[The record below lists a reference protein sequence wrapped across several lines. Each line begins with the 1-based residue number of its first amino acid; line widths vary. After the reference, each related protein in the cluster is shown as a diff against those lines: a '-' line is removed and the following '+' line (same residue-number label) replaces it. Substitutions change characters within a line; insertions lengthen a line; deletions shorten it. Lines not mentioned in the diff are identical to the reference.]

1 MTILSRQNTRL
12 DQADT
17 KRREREREK
26 EEEKRI
32 ECSAG
37 CCYENSRLLG
47 RRLTEAKRRVEE
59 KREREKKREPRRA
72 LFLMSCHSPVYSP
85 TGRRLVAEHPCARL
99 VR

>member
-1 MTILSRQNTRL
+1 MMTILSRQNTRL

-37 CCYENSRLLG
+37 CCDENSRLLG

-59 KREREKKREPRRA
+59 KRESARKENPD
-72 LFLMSCHSPVYSP
+72 
-85 TGRRLVAEHPCARL
+85 EHFF
-99 VR
+99 